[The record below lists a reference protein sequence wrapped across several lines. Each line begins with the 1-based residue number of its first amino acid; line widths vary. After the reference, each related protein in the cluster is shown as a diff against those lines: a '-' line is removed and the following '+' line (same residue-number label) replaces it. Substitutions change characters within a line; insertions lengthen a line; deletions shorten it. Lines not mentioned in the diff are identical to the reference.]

1 LDGQPENADDCRLIG
16 LQGTSSRIIKI
27 PKDNSQSLE
36 HPISSKRV
44 ALYAMSIVANYPP
57 EVVILPV
64 LTGKHVTKLCPALN
78 AGYKARGQNETNSK
92 S

>member
-1 LDGQPENADDCRLIG
+1 
-16 LQGTSSRIIKI
+16 
-27 PKDNSQSLE
+27 
-36 HPISSKRV
+36 
-44 ALYAMSIVANYPP
+44 MSIVANYPP